1 VKELQMKHSSTPFF
15 STMLAVVLAALFFV
29 MTIAFIVI
37 PQVTGGH
44 PGETNSGGAPS
55 TKYHPT

>member
-1 VKELQMKHSSTPFF
+1 MKHSSTPFF

-44 PGETNSGGAPS
+44 PGEANSGGASS

>member
-1 VKELQMKHSSTPFF
+1 MKHAAAPFF
-15 STMLAVVLAALFFV
+15 STMLAVVLAALFIV